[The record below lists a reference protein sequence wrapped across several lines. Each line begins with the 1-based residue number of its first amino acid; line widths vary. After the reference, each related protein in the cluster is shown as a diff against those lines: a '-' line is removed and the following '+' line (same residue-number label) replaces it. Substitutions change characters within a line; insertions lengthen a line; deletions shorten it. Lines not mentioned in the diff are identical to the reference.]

1 MNLNISEFSGK
12 GLKKAQQQQMLDFFH
27 VYLFICNDLY
37 NSEDSF
43 MKLTIHFIS
52 LVIWKW

>member
-52 LVIWKW
+52 LVIWK